1 MKNTSKISR
10 FNAALLLSVMVCL
23 SLPVMAQTS
32 APSVEKGKQ
41 AFVKN
46 GCWGCHGFVGQGGLA
61 GPKLA
66 PEPKPIEYIQAFVRH
81 TQGPMPP
88 YSEKILSNQ
97 DLIDIHAYL
106 KSIPKGPDYKSIP
119 LMN

>member
-1 MKNTSKISR
+1 MKNNSMISK
-10 FNAALLLSVMVCL
+10 FNATLMLAFSFCL
-23 SLPVMAQTS
+23 SSTVMAQTT
-32 APSVEKGKQ
+32 APSAEKGKQ

-66 PEPKPIEYIQAFVRH
+66 PDPKPIEYIQAFVRH

-119 LMN
+119 LLN